1 MVEKV
6 VTGACD
12 TYSADKIKDFIYKGF
27 EEIDFKIAK
36 SKVLLKPN
44 LLSAKPP
51 DKAVTTHP
59 EFIRAISEIF
69 MDYSCDVYIGDSP
82 GFESTGRVL
91 LHSGIMDVVK
101 SHGLKVKQFNR
112 KVIKK
117 WQGISPYREFTL
129 GENPDDYD
137 VIVNIPKLKT
147 HAMMGLTLGVKN
159 TFGFIPALDKAKW
172 HLRAGR
178 DRMLFASLL
187 LDIHNII
194 NPSLTI
200 IDGIV
205 GMDGNGPSSG
215 RVRNLGFI
223 GLSKNAFM
231 LDYAIEKMVGLSYPL
246 PISAL
251 ASQHGLVGNCE
262 VTNILSLSVGVD
274 KGKKNTFSD
283 FQLPSTMN
291 TDWNLPQLVKRIL
304 SSFFVKK
311 PKISSRF
318 CKNCKVC
325 IKVCPAGALSESQK
339 TPVFDYTK
347 CIRCYCCQEM
357 CPEGA
362 IKAA

>member
-1 MVEKV
+1 MAGKV
-6 VTGACD
+6 VIGRCETYD
-12 TYSADKIKDFIYKGF
+12 TDKIKNFINKGF

-44 LLSAKPP
+44 LLSANPP

-59 EFIRAISEIF
+59 EFIRAISEIL

-82 GFESTGRVL
+82 GFESTGKVL

-101 SHGLKVKQFNR
+101 SHGLKVIPFNQ

-137 VIVNIPKLKT
+137 IIINIPKLKT

-159 TFGFIPALDKAKW
+159 TFGFIPSFDKAKW

-187 LDIHNII
+187 IDIHNIVK
-194 NPSLTI
+194 PSLTI

-205 GMDGNGPSSG
+205 GMDKDGPSGG
-215 RVRNLGFI
+215 RVRDLGFMA
-223 GLSKNAFM
+223 LSRNTFM
-231 LDYAIEKMVGLSYPL
+231 LDHAIEKMVGLTYLL
-246 PISAL
+246 PVSAL
-251 ASQHGLVGNCE
+251 ALQHRLIGDYE
-262 VTNILSLSVGVD
+262 VIHVSSPLMG
-274 KGKKNTFSD
+274 GGRGRETFSD
-283 FQLPSTMN
+283 FQLPATMN

-304 SSFFVKK
+304 SSFFIKK
-311 PKISSRF
+311 PKINSHI

-325 IKVCPAGALSESQK
+325 IKVCPAGALSESQE
-339 TPVFDYTK
+339 TPFFDYKK

-362 IKAA
+362 IRAV